1 MSINALTEQFIFGMS
16 FLDAYIHLCNK
27 TRLTDINILA
37 ETFMCKLISILYQ
50 SEYKNAN
57 EVDGSTAGYDL
68 FCDEE
73 KVLVQV
79 TSECSS
85 TKILST
91 IEILKK
97 RITDLSALERRIRE
111 LTDKKL
117 LTQRDRNTVDKNPF
131 TQLDQDTLDR
141 CRVRYNSLKDIRG
154 YRIKFLFLTSDA
166 SNLRKNQRVQGAV
179 LPDELRFDP
188 KNDILDFTSLT
199 NSVLRDVSCGPNAE
213 KLEKFMCSNPD
224 VFVRKETGKANVQR
238 IIDDY
243 ASNFVSPLFLHKY
256 EDSGITLQNLYI
268 DPSFSRL
275 YTTERQKDY
284 LHAEVQTENRDMIG
298 VLCDFLWQ
306 KRKNDK
312 ERILFIEG
320 DAAIGKTSLISW
332 LCYHYSQ
339 IDTEDDTRARQI
351 GRAIFMNRKIVC
363 VRLRELDFSTPGQ
376 SAVSV
381 VLKYLEIDSLESFS
395 SQYANAIILLDGA
408 DELSMVSGI
417 ASSSIETFLLD
428 LRKAFSNHK
437 LIVTTR
443 PKFLNME
450 AFNKATFQIRHIVL
464 NHFNKEMR
472 QEWLEK
478 YKACGETIPSSTETY
493 ILSLS
498 DEMASGVAD
507 TPLALYLL
515 VRCEMREELQG
526 NNWALFHEIFS
537 KAIIDAEYNE
547 NFRSTANDLS
557 HRKAQTNYRV
567 VCRIA
572 YRMFQN
578 AREERYYVTESEIQ
592 EAIKDTDLNGISP
605 DLIRQ
610 TCALCAYWKNSTTLG
625 ALEFY
630 HNNIRDFFLC
640 EYLCGELIACFR
652 ESTKE
657 TLVVN
662 LIELGCR
669 VFAWGNI
676 PGTTWEQT
684 LAFLYLRLKYEAESV
699 RKDDTLSDLIQKKPH
714 IHHVMH
720 MLAVGSRLWNYN
732 YRDVPYLCAKHTFV
746 NMMMLI
752 RVLMEFIPDR
762 EKLPKIYLWH
772 DDAEKEMWSRI
783 EILRDWR
790 ELFAGSVTISDSL
803 RIGIGSE
810 TYLSNIDLSQSTLI
824 KPDFM
829 GAILADSRF
838 QKSQIQQATFT
849 EADLS
854 GSDFSESEMPGAN
867 FAKANLTNASFE
879 GTTLLKAVFEG
890 ATLQN
895 TNFASADVNGAC
907 FTESRINDCNWKSAK
922 FGYNSFSYAEV
933 GGITI
938 GNKKVE
944 HLIFDHST
952 VKKLAIQGAKLVDI
966 CICDD
971 SNFWDSSFS
980 GTEFLL
986 SDPELGCIKDA
997 TFIGCDFKRSKINGM
1012 KRMSNVFA
1020 ERCSFRDANM
1030 NGLNLENCTFVNCD
1044 FQDASLMGTVFVN
1057 CKFSGEATN
1066 LTGANFSKADGTQ
1079 SDFTGINFYRVIT
1092 KGAKGFEKYDAVN
1105 PYYATLK

>member
-1 MSINALTEQFIFGMS
+1 MSPNSLTEQFIFGMS

-37 ETFMCKLISILYQ
+37 ETFMCRLLGILYQ
-50 SEYKNAN
+50 GEYQNAN
-57 EVDGSTAGYDL
+57 EADGSTAGYDL
-68 FCDEE
+68 FCDKE

-79 TSECSS
+79 TSECNA

-91 IEILKK
+91 FEALKK
-97 RITDLSALERRIRE
+97 RITNMLVLEHRIQE
-111 LTDKKL
+111 LTEKK
-117 LTQRDRNTVDKNPF
+117 PM
-131 TQLDQDTLDR
+131 TQLDRDALDQ
-141 CRVRYNSLKDIRG
+141 CRIKYNSQKDIRG

-166 SNLRKNQRVQGAV
+166 GNLRKNQRVQGAV
-179 LPDELRFDP
+179 LPDGLQFDQR
-188 KNDILDFTSLT
+188 NDILDFASLINT
-199 NSVLRDVSCGPNAE
+199 VLRNVSCGPNAE
-213 KLEKFMCSNPD
+213 KLKQFMYSNPD
-224 VFVRKETGKANVQR
+224 IFVRKEIGKPNVQR

-243 ASNFVSPLFLHKY
+243 ANNYVSPLFLHKY
-256 EDSGITLQNLYI
+256 EDSGITLQNLYVN
-268 DPSFSRL
+268 PSFSKV
-275 YTTERQKDY
+275 YATSKHNDY
-284 LHAEVQTENRDMIG
+284 EEVQNENRDMIG
-298 VLCDFLWQ
+298 MLCDFLWQ

-339 IDTEDDTRARQI
+339 IDTTEDTSARQI

-363 VRLRELDFSTPGQ
+363 VRLRELDFSTPGL
-376 SAVSV
+376 SAVAV
-381 VLKYLEIDSLESFS
+381 VLKYLEIDSLESFNR
-395 SQYANAIILLDGA
+395 QYADAILLLDGA

-450 AFNKATFQIRHIVL
+450 AFSKATFQTRHIVL

-472 QEWLEK
+472 QEWLGK
-478 YKACGETIPSSTETY
+478 YKACGETIPRSTEAY

-515 VRCEMREELQG
+515 VRCDMREELQG

-537 KAIIDAEYNE
+537 NAIIEAEYNE
-547 NFRSTANDLS
+547 NFPSTANDLK

-578 AREERYYVTESEIQ
+578 AKEERYYVTESEIR
-592 EAIKDTDLNGISP
+592 EAIRDTDLNGISP

-640 EYLCGELIACFR
+640 EYLCGELITCLR
-652 ESTKE
+652 ESTRE
-657 TLVVN
+657 SLASN

-684 LAFLYLRLKYEAESV
+684 LAFLYLRLKYEGESV
-699 RKDDTLSDLIQKKPH
+699 RRDDSLFGLLQRKPH

-720 MLAVGSRLWNYN
+720 TLAVGSKLWDYS
-732 YRDVPYLCAKHTFV
+732 YSDVPYLCAKHTFV
-746 NMMMLI
+746 NMMLLI
-752 RVLMEFIPDR
+752 RVLMEFIPDK
-762 EKLPKIYLWH
+762 EKLQIIHLWH
-772 DDAEKEMWSRI
+772 DDAEKEVWSRI
-783 EILRDWR
+783 GILRDWR

-803 RIGIGSE
+803 RIGIGSG

-824 KPDFM
+824 KPDFT
-829 GAILADSRF
+829 GAILTGAQF
-838 QKSQIQQATFT
+838 QKSQIQEATFT
-849 EADLS
+849 EAELT
-854 GSDFSESEMPGAN
+854 GSNFSQSDMPGAN
-867 FAKANLTNASFE
+867 FAKTNLTDASFE
-879 GTTLLKAVFEG
+879 GATLLKAVFSG
-890 ATLQN
+890 AILLN
-895 TNFASADVNGAC
+895 TNFASVNVNGAC
-907 FTESRINDCNWKSAK
+907 FTESRIDNCDWKSAK
-922 FGYNSFSYAEV
+922 FGNNAFSYAEV
-933 GGITI
+933 DGITI
-938 GNKKVE
+938 SNKKVE
-944 HLIFDHST
+944 RLIFDHST
-952 VKKLAIQGAKLVDI
+952 VKRLAIQGARMTDI
-966 CICDD
+966 CICDGSSFWE
-971 SNFWDSSFS
+971 SNFS
-980 GTEFLL
+980 GTEFML
-986 SDPELGCIKDA
+986 SNPDLGCIEDA

-1020 ERCSFRDANM
+1020 EQCSFRDANL
-1030 NGLNLENCTFVNCD
+1030 NGLQIENCTFVNCD
-1044 FQDASLMGTVFVN
+1044 FQDASFMGTVFIN
-1057 CKFSGEATN
+1057 CKFSGVSTD

-1092 KGAKGFEKYDAVN
+1092 KGAKGFEKYDIIN
-1105 PYYATLK
+1105 PYYATPK

>member
-16 FLDAYIHLCNK
+16 FLDAYIHLCDK

-37 ETFMCKLISILYQ
+37 ETFMCKLLSILYQ
-50 SEYKNAN
+50 SEYHNAN
-57 EVDGSTAGYDL
+57 ETDGSTAGYDL
-68 FCDEE
+68 FCDKE

-91 IEILKK
+91 IETLKK
-97 RITDLSALERRIRE
+97 RVMDLSSLEKRIQE

-117 LTQRDRNTVDKNPF
+117 LTQVERDALNK
-131 TQLDQDTLDR
+131 
-141 CRVRYNSLKDIRG
+141 CRVKYTSLKDIRG
-154 YRIKFLFLTSDA
+154 YRIKFLFLTSDV

-179 LPDELRFDP
+179 LPDELLFEP

-199 NSVLRDVSCGPNAE
+199 NSVLRDVSCGPDAE
-213 KLEKFMCSNPD
+213 KLERFMCSNPD
-224 VFVRKETGKANVQR
+224 VFVRKETGKPNVQR

-243 ASNFVSPLFLHKY
+243 ASNYVSPLFLHKY

-268 DPSFSRL
+268 DPSFSRV
-275 YTTERQKDY
+275 YATERQKINLY
-284 LHAEVQTENRDMIG
+284 AEDQTENRNM
-298 VLCDFLWQ
+298 VEALCDFLWQ

-339 IDTEDDTRARQI
+339 IDSKDDTRDRQI

-381 VLKYLEIDSLESFS
+381 VLKYLEIDSLESFR
-395 SQYANAIILLDGA
+395 SQYANAILLLDGA

-417 ASSSIETFLLD
+417 TSSSIETFLLD
-428 LRKAFSNHK
+428 IRNAFSNHK

-450 AFNKATFQIRHIVL
+450 AFNKATFQTRHIVL

-478 YKACGETIPSSTETY
+478 YKACGEVIPSSTETY

-515 VRCEMREELQG
+515 VRCDMREELQG
-526 NNWALFHEIFS
+526 NNWALFHEIFTN
-537 KAIIDAEYNE
+537 AIVEAEYNE
-547 NFRSTANDLS
+547 NFRSTANDLR
-557 HRKAQTNYRV
+557 HRKAQTNYQV

-578 AREERYYVTESEIQ
+578 AKEERYYVTESEIQ
-592 EAIKDTDLNGISP
+592 EVIRDTDLNGISP

-640 EYLCGELIACFR
+640 EYLCGELISCFK

-657 TLVVN
+657 TLATN

-669 VFAWGNI
+669 VFAWGSI

-684 LAFLYLRLKYEAESV
+684 LAFLYLRLKYESESA
-699 RKDDTLSDLIQKKPH
+699 RKDDGLFALIQRKPH
-714 IHHVMH
+714 IHNTMH
-720 MLAVGSRLWNYN
+720 TLVVGSRLWNYN
-732 YRDVPYLCAKHTFV
+732 YQDVPYLCAKYTFV
-746 NMMMLI
+746 NMLMLI
-752 RVLMEFIPDR
+752 RVLMEFVPDR
-762 EKLPKIYLWH
+762 EKMPVINLWH
-772 DDAEKEMWSRI
+772 DDAEKELWSRI
-783 EILRDWR
+783 GVLRDWR
-790 ELFAGSVTISDSL
+790 ELFTSSVTISDSL
-803 RIGIGSE
+803 RIGIGSG
-810 TYLSNIDLSQSTLI
+810 TYLSDINLSQSTLI

-829 GAILADSRF
+829 GAILTNSQF
-838 QKSQIQQATFT
+838 QKSQIQQATFA
-849 EADLS
+849 EAELT
-854 GSDFSESEMPGAN
+854 GSNFSESNMPGAN
-867 FAKANLTNASFE
+867 FTKANLTDVSFE
-879 GTTLLKAVFEG
+879 EATLLKAVFLG
-890 ATLQN
+890 ACLLN
-895 TNFASADVNGAC
+895 TNFVSANVNGAC
-907 FTESRINDCNWKSAK
+907 FAESRIEDCDWKSAK
-922 FGYNSFSYAEV
+922 FGNNSFSYAEV
-933 GGITI
+933 CGVTI
-938 GNKKVE
+938 GNKKLE
-944 HLIFDHST
+944 RLIFDHST
-952 VKKLAIQGAKLVDI
+952 VKKLIIQGANLIDI
-966 CICDD
+966 CICDSSVFYE
-971 SNFWDSSFS
+971 SNFSK
-980 GTEFLL
+980 TEFIL
-986 SDPELGCIKDA
+986 STPDFGCIEGA
-997 TFIGCDFKRSKINGM
+997 TFIDCDFKQSKINGM
-1012 KRMSNVFA
+1012 KCISNVHA
-1020 ERCSFRDANM
+1020 EQCSFRDANL
-1030 NGLNLENCTFVNCD
+1030 NGLRIENCTFVNCD
-1044 FQDASLMGTVFVN
+1044 FQDASFMGAVFIN
-1057 CKFSGEATN
+1057 CKFSGESTN
-1066 LTGANFSKADGTQ
+1066 LIGANFSKADGTQ
-1079 SDFTGINFYRVIT
+1079 SDFTGINFYRVTT
-1092 KGAKGFEKYDAVN
+1092 KGAKGFEEYDRIN
-1105 PYYATLK
+1105 PYLK

>member
-27 TRLTDINILA
+27 SRLTDINILA
-37 ETFMCKLISILYQ
+37 ETFMCKLLSILYQ
-50 SEYKNAN
+50 SEYLNAN
-57 EVDGSTAGYDL
+57 ETDGSTAGYDL
-68 FCDEE
+68 FCDKE

-79 TSECSS
+79 TSECNS

-91 IEILKK
+91 FDTLKK
-97 RITDLSALERRIRE
+97 RITNRSFLESRIQELAEKKPMTQADREDLDICRIRC
-111 LTDKKL
+111 
-117 LTQRDRNTVDKNPF
+117 NA
-131 TQLDQDTLDR
+131 
-141 CRVRYNSLKDIRG
+141 LKDIRG
-154 YRIKFLFLTSDA
+154 YRIKFLFLTGDA
-166 SNLRKNQRVQGAV
+166 SNLRKNQRVQGAI
-179 LPDELRFDP
+179 LPDGLQFDHR
-188 KNDILDFTSLT
+188 NDILDFASLI
-199 NSVLRDVSCGPNAE
+199 NIVLRDVSCGPNAE
-213 KLEKFMCSNPD
+213 KLEKFMYSNPD
-224 VFVRKETGKANVQR
+224 VFVRKEIGKPNVQR

-243 ASNFVSPLFLHKY
+243 ANNYVSPLFLHKY

-268 DPSFSRL
+268 NPSFSQA
-275 YTTERQKDY
+275 YAIDRQKCDFD
-284 LHAEVQTENRDMIG
+284 EQDENRNMIRF
-298 VLCDFLWQ
+298 LCDFLWQ

-332 LCYHYSQ
+332 LCYHYNQ
-339 IDTEDDTRARQI
+339 IDIENDTKARQI
-351 GRAIFMNRKIVC
+351 GQAIFMNRKIVC

-381 VLKYLEIDSLESFS
+381 VLKYLEIDSLESFNR
-395 SQYANAIILLDGA
+395 QYADAILLLDGA

-428 LRKAFSNHK
+428 LRKSFSNHK

-464 NHFNKEMR
+464 NHFDKEMR

-478 YKACGETIPSSTETY
+478 YKACGETVPISTETY

-515 VRCEMREELQG
+515 VRCDMRKELQG

-537 KAIIDAEYNE
+537 NAIIEAEYNE
-547 NFRSTANDLS
+547 NFRSTANDLK

-578 AREERYYVTESEIQ
+578 AKEERYYVTESEIR
-592 EAIKDTDLNGISP
+592 EVIRDTDLNGISP

-640 EYLCGELIACFR
+640 EYLCGELITCFR

-657 TLVVN
+657 SLVDN

-684 LAFLYLRLKYEAESV
+684 LTFLYLRLKYEAETAY
-699 RKDDTLSDLIQKKPH
+699 KDDSLFGLIQRKPNVH
-714 IHHVMH
+714 RIMH
-720 MLAVGSRLWNYN
+720 KLTVGGRLWNYN
-732 YRDVPYLCAKHTFV
+732 YLDVPYLCAKHTFV

-752 RVLMEFIPDR
+752 RVLLEFTPDL
-762 EKLPKIYLWH
+762 EKLPIIKLWH
-772 DDAEKEMWSRI
+772 DDAEKELWSRI
-783 EILRDWR
+783 GILRDWR
-790 ELFAGSVTISDSL
+790 DLFAGSVTISDSL
-803 RIGIGSE
+803 RIGIGSG
-810 TYLSNIDLSQSTLI
+810 TYLSNINLSQSTLI
-824 KPDFM
+824 KPDFT
-829 GAILADSRF
+829 GAVLAGSQF
-838 QKSQIQQATFT
+838 QKSLIQEATFT
-849 EADLS
+849 EAELT
-854 GSDFSESEMPGAN
+854 GSDFSGSEMPGVI
-867 FAKANLTNASFE
+867 FTKANLTDVSFE
-879 GTTLLKAVFEG
+879 GSTLLNAVFSG
-890 ATLQN
+890 TSLLN
-895 TNFASADVNGAC
+895 TNFAFTNVNGAT
-907 FTESRINDCNWKSAK
+907 FNEGQIENCNWKSAK
-922 FGYNSFSYAEV
+922 FGNNSFSYAKV
-933 GGITI
+933 DGITI

-944 HLIFDHST
+944 RLIFDHST
-952 VKKLAIQGAKLVDI
+952 VKRLAIQGAKLIDV
-966 CICDD
+966 CVSNSSKFYE
-971 SNFWDSSFS
+971 SNFSR
-980 GTEFLL
+980 TEFIL
-986 SDPELGCIKDA
+986 SNFGCFEDA
-997 TFIGCDFKRSKINGM
+997 TFIDCDFKRSKLNEM
-1012 KRMSNVFA
+1012 HRMSNIYA
-1020 ERCSFRDANM
+1020 EQCSFREANL
-1030 NGLNLENCTFVNCD
+1030 NGLHIENCTFVNCD
-1044 FQDASLMGTVFVN
+1044 FQDASFMGTVFIN
-1057 CKFSGEATN
+1057 CKFSGKSTD

-1079 SDFTGINFYRVIT
+1079 SDFTGINFYRVMMH
-1092 KGAKGFEKYDAVN
+1092 GAKGFEEYDRTN
-1105 PYYATLK
+1105 PYYTTSK

>member
-37 ETFMCKLISILYQ
+37 ETFMCKLLSIIYQ
-50 SEYKNAN
+50 SEYQNAN
-57 EVDGSTAGYDL
+57 ISDGLTAGYDL
-68 FCDEE
+68 FCDKE
-73 KVLVQV
+73 KVIVQV

-91 IEILKK
+91 FETLKK
-97 RITDLSALERRIRE
+97 RIIELSILERRIQE
-111 LTDKKL
+111 LTDQKQ
-117 LTQRDRNTVDKNPF
+117 LTQADRDALDKCRGKYNT
-131 TQLDQDTLDR
+131 T
-141 CRVRYNSLKDIRG
+141 KDIRG
-154 YRIKFLFLTSDA
+154 YRIKFLFLTNDT
-166 SNLRKNQRVQGAV
+166 SNLRKNQRVQGAIV
-179 LPDELRFDP
+179 PNGLQFDY
-188 KNDILDFTSLT
+188 KNDILDFASLI
-199 NSVLRDVSCGPNAE
+199 NSVLRDISCGPQAE
-213 KLEKFMCSNPD
+213 KLEKFMQSNPD
-224 VFVRKETGKANVQR
+224 VFVRKEFGKPNIQR

-243 ASNFVSPLFLHKY
+243 ASNYVSPLFLHKY

-268 DPSFSRL
+268 DPSISRIYAL
-275 YTTERQKDY
+275 DRQKSY
-284 LHAEVQTENRDMIG
+284 LYAEAQGENRDMIG

-339 IDTEDDTRARQI
+339 IDTEDDTRARRI

-363 VRLRELDFSTPGQ
+363 IRLRELDFSTPGQ
-376 SAVSV
+376 SAISV
-381 VLKYLEIDSLESFS
+381 VLKYLEIDSLESFNN
-395 SQYANAIILLDGA
+395 QYANAILLLDGA

-428 LRKAFSNHK
+428 LRKAFSDHK

-443 PKFLNME
+443 PKFLNMD
-450 AFNKATFQIRHIVL
+450 AFNKATFQTRHIVL

-515 VRCEMREELQG
+515 VRCDMREELQG

-537 KAIIDAEYNE
+537 NAIVEAEYNE
-547 NFRSTANDLS
+547 NFRSTANDLR
-557 HRKAQTNYRV
+557 HRKAQTNYQV

-572 YRMFQN
+572 YQMFQN
-578 AREERYYVTESEIQ
+578 AKEERYYVTESEIQ
-592 EAIKDTDLNGISP
+592 EAIRDTDLNGISP

-640 EYLCGELIACFR
+640 EYLCGELITCFR
-652 ESTKE
+652 EATKE
-657 TLVVN
+657 TLVAD

-684 LAFLYLRLKYEAESV
+684 LAFLYLRLKYEKESA
-699 RKDDTLSDLIQKKPH
+699 RKDDSLFDLIQRKPH
-714 IHHVMH
+714 IHPVMH
-720 MLAVGSRLWNYN
+720 MLAMGSRLWNYN
-732 YRDVPYLCAKHTFV
+732 YQDVPYLCAKYTFV

-752 RVLMEFIPDR
+752 RVLMEFIHDR
-762 EKLPKIYLWH
+762 EKLPVINLWH
-772 DDAEKEMWSRI
+772 DDAEKELWSRI
-783 EILRDWR
+783 GILRDWR
-790 ELFAGSVTISDSL
+790 ELFAGSVVISDSL
-803 RIGIGSE
+803 RIGIGSR
-810 TYLSNIDLSQSTLI
+810 TYLGDINLSQSTLI
-824 KPDFM
+824 KPDFR
-829 GAILADSRF
+829 GAILTNSQF
-838 QKSQIQQATFT
+838 QKSQIQQGTFA
-849 EADLS
+849 EAELT
-854 GSDFSESEMPGAN
+854 GSDFSESNMPGAN
-867 FAKANLTNASFE
+867 FTKANLADASFE
-879 GTTLLKAVFEG
+879 GATLLKAVFSG
-890 ATLQN
+890 ASLLDVS
-895 TNFASADVNGAC
+895 FVSANVNGAC
-907 FTESRINDCNWKSAK
+907 FTGSRVEGCDWKSAK
-922 FGYNSFSYAEV
+922 FGNNSFSYAEV
-933 GGITI
+933 CGITI

-944 HLIFDHST
+944 RLIFDHSS
-952 VKKLAIQGAKLVDI
+952 VKKLVIQGANLLDI
-966 CICDD
+966 CICDSSVFYE
-971 SNFWDSSFS
+971 SNFSR
-980 GTEFLL
+980 TEFIL
-986 SDPELGCIKDA
+986 SNPDFGCIKGA
-997 TFIGCDFKRSKINGM
+997 TFIDCDFKQSKINGM
-1012 KRMSNVFA
+1012 KCISNVHA
-1020 ERCSFRDANM
+1020 EQCSFRDANL
-1030 NGLNLENCTFVNCD
+1030 NGLRIENCTFVNCD
-1044 FQDASLMGTVFVN
+1044 FQDASFMGAVFIN
-1057 CKFSGEATN
+1057 CKFSGESTN
-1066 LTGANFSKADGTQ
+1066 LIGANFSKADGTH

-1092 KGAKGFEKYDAVN
+1092 KGAKGFEEYDRIN
-1105 PYYATLK
+1105 PYATLK

>member
-1 MSINALTEQFIFGMS
+1 MSINVLTEQFIFGMS

-37 ETFMCKLISILYQ
+37 ETFMCKLLSILYQ
-50 SEYKNAN
+50 SEYHNAN
-57 EVDGSTAGYDL
+57 ETDGSTAGYDL
-68 FCDEE
+68 FCDKE

-91 IEILKK
+91 IETLKK
-97 RITDLSALERRIRE
+97 RITDLSSLEKRIQE
-111 LTDKKL
+111 LTDKKS
-117 LTQRDRNTVDKNPF
+117 LTQVERDALDK
-131 TQLDQDTLDR
+131 

-154 YRIKFLFLTSDA
+154 YRIKFLFLTSDV
-166 SNLRKNQRVQGAV
+166 SKLRKNQRVQGAV
-179 LPDELRFDP
+179 LPDELFFEP

-199 NSVLRDVSCGPNAE
+199 NSVLRDVSCGPDAE
-213 KLEKFMCSNPD
+213 KLERFMCNNPD
-224 VFVRKETGKANVQR
+224 VFVRKETGKPNVQR

-243 ASNFVSPLFLHKY
+243 ASNYISPLFLHKY

-268 DPSFSRL
+268 DPSFSRV
-275 YTTERQKDY
+275 YAMERQKSN
-284 LHAEVQTENRDMIG
+284 LHAEDQAENRNIIG

-339 IDTEDDTRARQI
+339 IDTEDDTRARRI

-363 VRLRELDFSTPGQ
+363 VRLRELDFSTSGQ

-381 VLKYLEIDSLESFS
+381 ILKYLEIDSLESFS
-395 SQYANAIILLDGA
+395 SQYANAILLLDGA

-417 ASSSIETFLLD
+417 ASSSIEMFLLD
-428 LRKAFSNHK
+428 IRKAFSNHK

-450 AFNKATFQIRHIVL
+450 AFNKATFQTRHIVL

-515 VRCEMREELQG
+515 VRCDMREELQG

-537 KAIIDAEYNE
+537 NAIIEAEYNE
-547 NFRSTANDLS
+547 NFRSTANDLG
-557 HRKAQTNYRV
+557 HRKARTNYRV

-578 AREERYYVTESEIQ
+578 AKEERYYVTESEIQ
-592 EAIKDTDLNGISP
+592 EAIRDTDLNGISP

-640 EYLCGELIACFR
+640 EYLCGELISCFR
-652 ESTKE
+652 ESAKE
-657 TLVVN
+657 TLVTN

-676 PGTTWEQT
+676 SGTTWEQT
-684 LAFLYLRLKYEAESV
+684 LAFLYLRLKYEAEFA
-699 RKDDTLSDLIQKKPH
+699 RKDDGLFAFIQRKPH
-714 IHHVMH
+714 IHHIMH
-720 MLAVGSRLWNYN
+720 TLVVGNRLWNYN
-732 YRDVPYLCAKHTFV
+732 YQDIPYLCAKYTFV

-762 EKLPKIYLWH
+762 EKMPVINLWH
-772 DDAEKEMWSRI
+772 DDAEKELWSRI
-783 EILRDWR
+783 GILRDWR
-790 ELFAGSVTISDSL
+790 ELFASSVTISDSL
-803 RIGIGSE
+803 RIGIGSG
-810 TYLSNIDLSQSTLI
+810 TYLSDINLSQSTLI

-829 GAILADSRF
+829 GAMLTNSQF
-838 QKSQIQQATFT
+838 QKSQIHQATFT
-849 EADLS
+849 EAELS
-854 GSDFSESEMPGAN
+854 GSNFSESNMPGAN
-867 FAKANLTNASFE
+867 FTKANLTDVSFE
-879 GTTLLKAVFEG
+879 EATLLKAVFSG
-890 ATLQN
+890 ASLLN
-895 TNFASADVNGAC
+895 TSFVSANVNGAC
-907 FTESRINDCNWKSAK
+907 FTESRIEGCDWKSAK
-922 FGYNSFSYAEV
+922 FGNNSFSYAEV
-933 GGITI
+933 CGVTI
-938 GNKKVE
+938 GNKKLE
-944 HLIFDHST
+944 RLIFNHST
-952 VKKLAIQGAKLVDI
+952 VKKLIIKGVNLIDI
-966 CICDD
+966 CICDSSFFYE
-971 SNFWDSSFS
+971 SNFSR
-980 GTEFLL
+980 TEFTL
-986 SDPELGCIKDA
+986 SNPDFGCIEDA
-997 TFIGCDFKRSKINGM
+997 TFIDCDFEQSKLNGM
-1012 KRMSNVFA
+1012 KCISNVHA
-1020 ERCSFRDANM
+1020 EQCSFRDANL
-1030 NGLNLENCTFVNCD
+1030 NGLRIENCTFVNCD
-1044 FQDASLMGTVFVN
+1044 FQDASFMGTVFIN
-1057 CKFSGEATN
+1057 CKFSGESTN
-1066 LTGANFSKADGTQ
+1066 LMGANFSKADGTQ
-1079 SDFTGINFYRVIT
+1079 SDFSGINFYRVIT
-1092 KGAKGFEKYDAVN
+1092 KGAKGFEEYDGIN
-1105 PYYATLK
+1105 PYLK

>member
-37 ETFMCKLISILYQ
+37 ETFMCKLLSILYQ
-50 SEYKNAN
+50 SEYQNAN
-57 EVDGSTAGYDL
+57 ETDGSTAGYDL
-68 FCDEE
+68 FCDKE

-91 IEILKK
+91 FETLKK
-97 RITDLSALERRIRE
+97 RITNISVLERRIQE
-111 LTDKKL
+111 LTEKKL
-117 LTQRDRNTVDKNPF
+117 TTQVDRDA
-131 TQLDQDTLDR
+131 LDQ
-141 CRVRYNSLKDIRG
+141 CRIRYNSLKDVRG

-166 SNLRKNQRVQGAV
+166 SNLRKNQRIQGAE
-179 LPDELRFDP
+179 LPDGLQFEP
-188 KNDILDFTSLT
+188 ITDILDFAFLI

-213 KLEKFMCSNPD
+213 KLEKFMYSNPD
-224 VFVRKETGKANVQR
+224 VFVRKEIGKPNVQR

-243 ASNFVSPLFLHKY
+243 ANNYVSPLFLHKY
-256 EDSGITLQNLYI
+256 EDSGITLHNLYI
-268 DPSFSRL
+268 DPSFSQV
-275 YTTERQKDY
+275 YTMGRQKSY
-284 LHAEVQTENRDMIG
+284 WEEQYENRDMIG

-381 VLKYLEIDSLESFS
+381 VLKYLEIDSFESFNR
-395 SQYANAIILLDGA
+395 QYADAILLLDGA

-428 LRKAFSNHK
+428 LRKTFSNHK

-450 AFNKATFQIRHIVL
+450 TFNKATFQTRHIVL
-464 NHFNKEMR
+464 NHFNKTMR

-478 YKACGETIPSSTETY
+478 YKACGETIPISTETY

-498 DEMASGVAD
+498 DQMASGVAD

-515 VRCEMREELQG
+515 VRCDMREELQG

-537 KAIIDAEYNE
+537 NAIIEAEYNE
-547 NFRSTANDLS
+547 NFRSTANDLR
-557 HRKAQTNYRV
+557 HRRAQTNYRV

-578 AREERYYVTESEIQ
+578 AKEERYYVSEAEIR
-592 EAIKDTDLNGISP
+592 ETIRDTDLNGISP

-640 EYLCGELIACFR
+640 EYLCDELITCFR
-652 ESTKE
+652 NSARENFE
-657 TLVVN
+657 NN

-684 LAFLYLRLKYEAESV
+684 LAFLFLRLKYEAKTAH
-699 RKDDTLSDLIQKKPH
+699 KDDTLFDLIQRKPY
-714 IHHVMH
+714 IHRVMH
-720 MLAVGSRLWNYN
+720 TLIVGSRLWNYN
-732 YRDVPYLCAKHTFV
+732 YQNVPYLCAKHTFV

-752 RVLMEFIPDR
+752 RILVEFIPDQ
-762 EKLPKIYLWH
+762 EKPPIIRLWH
-772 DDAEKEMWSRI
+772 SDAEKELWSRI
-783 EILRDWR
+783 GILRDWK
-790 ELFAGSVTISDSL
+790 ELFASSVAISDSL

-810 TYLSNIDLSQSTLI
+810 TYLPNINLSQSTLI
-824 KPDFM
+824 KPDFS
-829 GAILADSRF
+829 GAILTDSQF
-838 QKSQIQQATFT
+838 QKSQIQQATFA
-849 EADLS
+849 EAELT
-854 GSDFSESEMPGAN
+854 GSDFSESDMPGVN
-867 FAKANLTNASFE
+867 FTKANLTDASFE
-879 GTTLLKAVFEG
+879 NASLLKAVFSG
-890 ATLQN
+890 ASLLN
-895 TNFASADVNGAC
+895 TNFAFANVNGAC
-907 FTESRINDCNWKSAK
+907 FTESQIGNCDWKSVK
-922 FGYNSFSYAEV
+922 FGDNSFSYAEV
-933 GGITI
+933 DGITL
-938 GNKKVE
+938 GNKKIE
-944 HLIFDHST
+944 RLIFDHST
-952 VKKLAIQGAKLVDI
+952 VKRLTIQGAKLADV
-966 CICDD
+966 CICGSSSFHE
-971 SNFWDSSFS
+971 SNFS
-980 GTEFLL
+980 GTEFIL
-986 SDPELGCIKDA
+986 SNPGFGCIEDA
-997 TFIGCDFKRSKINGM
+997 VFVDCDFKRSKINDM
-1012 KRMSNVFA
+1012 QRMSNVYA
-1020 ERCSFRDANM
+1020 ERSSFREANL
-1030 NGLNLENCTFVNCD
+1030 NGLHIENCTFANCD
-1044 FQDASLMGTVFVN
+1044 FRDASFMGTVFVN
-1057 CKFSGEATN
+1057 CKFYGNS
-1066 LTGANFSKADGTQ
+1066 LCKLQ
-1079 SDFTGINFYRVIT
+1079 V
-1092 KGAKGFEKYDAVN
+1092 
-1105 PYYATLK
+1105 